1 MLTLERE
8 WVGGA
13 PVQIVQQVDIL
24 PLQMLPYCAD
34 LMRSLREYYKN
45 EYDTVGAV
53 TLQVSACESVLIK
66 TSTIVIANRDVAEFA
81 EKGFQLLPANHEEF
95 KMKVRPEFAL
105 DKPAVFAHVRTCK
118 HRCLSLECCAN
129 LTNVLLCLYSCAVG

>member
-1 MLTLERE
+1 
-8 WVGGA
+8 
-13 PVQIVQQVDIL
+13 
-24 PLQMLPYCAD
+24 MLPYCAD

-53 TLQVSACESVLIK
+53 TIQVSACESVLIK
-66 TSTIVIANRDVAEFA
+66 TSTIVIADRDVAEFA

-105 DKPAVFAHVRTCK
+105 DKPAIFAHVRTCK
-118 HRCLSLECCAN
+118 HRCLSLKCSAYFTNEPFLLILQLRYWIARCAN
-129 LTNVLLCLYSCAVG
+129 EVTTKFIICVSMWDQ